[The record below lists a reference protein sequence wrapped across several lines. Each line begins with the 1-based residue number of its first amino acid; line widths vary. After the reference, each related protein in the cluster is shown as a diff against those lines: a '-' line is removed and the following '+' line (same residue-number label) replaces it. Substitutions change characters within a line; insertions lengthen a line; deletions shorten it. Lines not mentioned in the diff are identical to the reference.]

1 MKKIL
6 VLGVGA
12 QGSTAARKLDAEPE
26 VGEIICADY
35 DQKAVDTLV
44 SQLTKAKGAFVDA
57 HDLDSIVKAA
67 EGVDLILNGLPLECT
82 QNVLDAALIVK
93 ANYQDYAGTT
103 ALGQMWEESEL
114 GKAAIAAGDEPAFED
129 PDTLNWYRSIRAMFE
144 IYGPKFKEI
153 GKLAIFGTGSAPG
166 LICAATKY
174 ALRYLDKCD
183 TIYNFVW
190 EGAIAKRFQPFW
202 WSPITALT
210 DMSEMAL
217 AFEEGK
223 LINTP
228 AFGRPI
234 TRQYPYMES
243 RITFREH
250 CHDEP
255 LQYSFNADTHFKG
268 CKNAYFKYAGA
279 GMDFCQPL
287 YEAGLLSHE
296 EEDFNGQKIVPF
308 DFVLSHLP
316 HAPKYEDE
324 IKSFVDEGMAL
335 DSGCMV
341 IEAYGRKNDEGVLV
355 EVHVNAPGFVESFER
370 AKMTGEMYL
379 TGQGGYL
386 FSKLFINDKF
396 GDSTGVISSDM
407 LTDEQVDEYFNYAAD
422 LGITL
427 DTKIK
432 KTWEI
437 VE

>member
-35 DQKAVDTLV
+35 DQQAVDTLV
-44 SQLTKAKGAFVDA
+44 AQLTKAKGAFVDA
-57 HDLDSIVKAA
+57 HDLDNIVAAA

-103 ALGQMWEESEL
+103 ALGEMWAESDL
-114 GKAAIAAGDEPAFED
+114 GKAAIAAGDEPDFED
-129 PDTLNWYRSIRAMFE
+129 LETLNWYRSIRAMFE
-144 IYGPKFKEI
+144 LYGPKFEEI

-174 ALRYLDKCD
+174 AMRYLDQCE

-217 AFEEGK
+217 AFEGGK

-234 TRQYPYMES
+234 TRRYPYMEE

-308 DFVLSHLP
+308 DFILSHLP
-316 HAPKYEDE
+316 HAPKYEEE

-341 IEAYGRKNDEGVLV
+341 IEAYGRKDDEGVLV
-355 EVHVNAPGFVESFER
+355 EVHVGAPGFVESFER

-407 LTDEQVDEYFNYAAD
+407 LTDEQVDEYFKYAEE